1 MIHEA
6 TRYAQYQSY
15 RQHMG
20 YTMEMK
26 SKLNLRI
33 RLLINY
39 MMEENLF
46 FLCRLVSF
54 KACSL
59 ICHAASHVSF
69 LSRSSMYYIMLTP
82 HNPLNPLNFISVHSF
97 S

>member
-15 RQHMG
+15 RQDMG

-46 FLCRLVSF
+46 FYVD
-54 KACSL
+54 
-59 ICHAASHVSF
+59 
-69 LSRSSMYYIMLTP
+69 
-82 HNPLNPLNFISVHSF
+82 
-97 S
+97 